1 MATRLIFVCHGQLH
15 HEKKCGETLA
25 EVINAVPGF
34 RAFFAEN
41 VHDTDGLSEHIFGN
55 LERCDGFLAV
65 MNKRGSVL
73 FKKRRLTRSSV
84 WIQQELAIVSFLNF
98 QRQGRRRIRVR
109 VFAQRGITREG
120 LTEVLILNPTEF
132 NQNDELPEAVREWL
146 TGPDFAEDPIES
158 TREGL
163 FRISTAAFSNDHWRY
178 LEVLMALSGGKTE
191 PVRENHALTLVL
203 RLGVPDR
210 EVENIRSGVEIA
222 GLIKRDFLEHNTIVT
237 DTLTPG
243 FIDLVAD
250 ELRRRGTSWRR

>member
-1 MATRLIFVCHGQLH
+1 MATRLIFVCHGQSP
-15 HEKKCGETLA
+15 HEKKCGKALEH
-25 EVINAVPGF
+25 VINDVPGF

-65 MNKRGSVL
+65 MHKRGNVL
-73 FKKRRLTRSSV
+73 FMKRRLTRSSV
-84 WIQQELAIVSFLNF
+84 WIQQELAIISFLNF
-98 QRQGRRRIRVR
+98 QRRGRRRIRIR

-132 NQNDELPEAVREWL
+132 GRDDELPDAVREWL
-146 TGPDFAEDPIES
+146 TGPEFAEDSVES

-163 FRISTAAFSNDHWRY
+163 FRSCTERFSDDHWRY
-178 LEVLMALSGGKTE
+178 LEVLIALSGGKTE
-191 PVRENHALTLVL
+191 PVRESHALTLVT
-203 RLGVPDR
+203 RLGVPQGEIER
-210 EVENIRSGVEIA
+210 IRSEIETA
-222 GLIKRDFLEHNTIVT
+222 GLMKRDFLEHNRIGL

-250 ELRRRGTSWRR
+250 ELRRRGTYWRR